1 MTAAAGRAKSTGARL
16 RFAAPHLLGRFFGR
30 KKAKNPLAFVFYSTS
45 ERYAAAALVFV
56 HLLRGLG
63 IRGDADVLLLH
74 FPLPPAM
81 LDRARKMGIITRP
94 VAAFRGG
101 PRNHYRHCYVKLRA
115 LGLIE
120 YERILFADA
129 DAIPLKSL
137 DPLLSIEMK
146 NPLAAPL
153 AYWLPQ
159 PYWTSAMFLAQ
170 PSRALWQRVRP
181 HIASTGRTALYD
193 MDILNKEFAGEIDTL
208 PRDTFSLNSE
218 WEHQDKPGWFGNP
231 QQALKQV
238 SVVHFSALGKPWFY
252 STAEAK
258 IRRQQAHPEFFEL
271 WDRWQRAHD
280 AIFR

>member
-1 MTAAAGRAKSTGARL
+1 MAPRL
-16 RFAAPHLLGRFFGR
+16 LRHLFGR
-30 KKAKNPLAFVFYSTS
+30 PQAKNPLAFVFYSTS

-63 IRGDADVLLLH
+63 MRGDADVLLLH
-74 FPLPPAM
+74 FPLPASM
-81 LDRARKMGIITRP
+81 VDKARRMGILTRP
-94 VAAFRGG
+94 VAGFRAV
-101 PRNHYRHCYVKLRA
+101 PDDHYRHCYVKLRA
-115 LGLIE
+115 LALRE
-120 YERILFADA
+120 YERILFIDA

-137 DPLLSIEMK
+137 DSLLSLEMK
-146 NPLAAPL
+146 NPIAAPL

-170 PSRALWQRVRP
+170 PSRTLWQRVRP
-181 HIASTGRTALYD
+181 HIASAGRTALYD